1 MRVEKE
7 SFKKN
12 KRLIGV
18 ILIIYSIIH
27 YLVFGFDI
35 WVILFLILGC
45 YWAFFIS
52 SKDKNMSKEKE
63 DMSDS

>member
-1 MRVEKE
+1 VRVEKE
-7 SFKKN
+7 SFKKP

-18 ILIIYSIIH
+18 LLIIYSIIH

-45 YWAFFIS
+45 YWTFFIR
-52 SKDKNMSKEKE
+52 SKDKNMSKERE
-63 DMSDS
+63 DLGNS